1 MVVLR
6 ERHLNVL
13 AAIAVLTAAA
23 CSSSTPTPPHMT
35 PAAPVT
41 VTGKEHLTWD
51 QSAASS
57 AELSMIGFN
66 IYIDGLPSIFTGV
79 DCTPTGTSGET
90 AGLFECKAPLPPMTV
105 GGHSLELTS
114 FFQDSPT
121 VESAKAGPLLVT
133 VVGATTMT
141 RQQPGQAAAPVATPS
156 GRRASAGEAA
166 AGIDARAWPPA
177 AVRLADGLD
186 RPADLAFTPDGRLWI
201 AERSGRVRVLQDGAV
216 LVEPALTLAAPAGG
230 GGAIVA
236 VAVDPQFARS
246 HFIFA
251 IYTARSRQPEIGGAV
266 GPRSGPLTFTLARFR
281 EAANTLADRI
291 VILDDVPA
299 SLEARAA
306 LRFGPDGKLYAAFD
320 NGGDDQL
327 IEDLASFNG
336 KILRLNPDGT
346 TPDDAARKSPVFMS
360 GITSPRGLA
369 WHWRSGQMWAAD
381 ERRVGAVP
389 WDNAPAALAILQDD
403 LFVGSDVGLRRG
415 RIDEQHPSRLTRT
428 ADVLRNLPVHAVA
441 AGPDGALYFATDG
454 ALGRLQ
460 E

>member
-1 MVVLR
+1 M
-6 ERHLNVL
+6 
-13 AAIAVLTAAA
+13 
-23 CSSSTPTPPHMT
+23 TPTG
-35 PAAPVT
+35 PVT

-51 QSAASS
+51 QSASSS
-57 AELSMIGFN
+57 AELSTIGFK
-66 IYIDGLPSIFTGV
+66 IYIDGAPSGLTGV
-79 DCTPTGTSGET
+79 VCTTPPSGTAGAA
-90 AGLFECKAPLPPMTV
+90 AGLFECKAPLPPMTA
-105 GGHSLELTS
+105 GDHSLELTS
-114 FFQDSPT
+114 FFQDGPT

-133 VVGATTMT
+133 VVGATTMAP
-141 RQQPGQAAAPVATPS
+141 QQPGQAAAPSETPS
-156 GRRASAGEAA
+156 GRRAAAGEAA
-166 AGIDARAWPPA
+166 SGTGARTWPPA
-177 AVRLADGLD
+177 AVRVADGLD
-186 RPADLAFTPDGRLWI
+186 RPADLAFTPDARLWI

-216 LVEPALTLAAPAGG
+216 LIEPALTLAAPAGG

-236 VAVDPQFARS
+236 LAVDPQFART

-251 IYTARSRQPEIGGAV
+251 IYTARSRHPGVGGAG

-299 SLEARAA
+299 SLEPRAA

-320 NGGDDQL
+320 DGGDDQL
-327 IEDLASFNG
+327 IGDLASFNG

-369 WHWRSGQMWAAD
+369 WHRRSGQLWAAD
-381 ERRVGAVP
+381 EQRVGTVP
-389 WDNAPAALAILQDD
+389 WDNAPAALAILEDD
-403 LFVGSDVGLRRG
+403 LFVGSDVGLMRG
-415 RIDEQHPSRLTRT
+415 RIDEQHPSRLTGT
-428 ADVLRNLPVHAVA
+428 ADVLRNVPVHAVA
-441 AGPDGALYFATDG
+441 AGPDGALYFATDD